1 MWVPT
6 VAARCHLSAAGQHK
20 TRGVQVKSGAQ
31 LNESPHEHEPPAL
44 GFSMVKPC
52 LSIWSA

>member
-6 VAARCHLSAAGQHK
+6 VAARYQRSAAGQHNNPGRK
-20 TRGVQVKSGAQ
+20 VMSGAQ